1 MPGDDDLRLFVA
13 IELPDATKQHR
24 AQASAALESASPPRT
39 LRIVRPEG
47 IHITL
52 KFLGATPSSSVP
64 AIVDALTALASAH
77 SPLTLRLGRPGS
89 FGGARNVRVAW
100 IGVEG
105 DSHALALLAA
115 AVDVAVAPF
124 GYAPERRPF
133 AAHLT
138 LARVRHEASAGD
150 RLAIFA
156 AIAAL
161 PQVEAPP
168 FAVTHVALMR
178 STLGPGGARYD
189 ALARLRLVDAA
200 TSIDA
205 AASILPA

>member
-13 IELPDATKQHR
+13 IELPSETKQHLTEV
-24 AQASAALESASPPRT
+24 SAALESAAPPRT

-52 KFLGATPSSSVP
+52 KFLGTTSSSRVP
-64 AIVDALTALASAH
+64 AIVDALAALASAH

-89 FGGARNVRVAW
+89 FGGPRNIRVAW

-124 GYAPERRPF
+124 GYEPERRPF

-138 LARVRHEASAGD
+138 LARVRDEVSASD
-150 RLAIFA
+150 RAAISV

-161 PQVEAPP
+161 PHVEAAPI
-168 FAVTHVALMR
+168 AVTHIALMR

-189 ALARLRLVDAA
+189 ALARLRLGDP
-200 TSIDA
+200 